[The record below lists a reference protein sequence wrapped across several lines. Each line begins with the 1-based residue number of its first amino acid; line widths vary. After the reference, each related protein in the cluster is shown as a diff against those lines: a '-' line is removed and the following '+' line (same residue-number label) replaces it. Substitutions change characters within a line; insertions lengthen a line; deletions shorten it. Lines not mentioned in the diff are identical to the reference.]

1 MALIDLHASRIIH
14 CDLKP
19 ENIMFFGS
27 EHKWKVLDLD
37 SAVIDGQMSEVY
49 PTLRY
54 AAPEIAKAKQQG
66 LKAMALGTSA
76 DMWSFG
82 VILFEVMSGLATCCR
97 PILIPHVC
105 VLQGLTFMV

>member
-27 EHKWKVLDLD
+27 EYKWKVLDLD
-37 SAVIDGQMSEVY
+37 SAVIEGSVSEVY
-49 PTLRY
+49 STRQY
-54 AAPEIAKAKQQG
+54 AAPEIERAKQQG
-66 LKAMALGTSA
+66 SNAMVLFRSA

-82 VILFEVMSGLATCCR
+82 VILFEVMSGLA
-97 PILIPHVC
+97 V
-105 VLQGLTFMV
+105 